1 MRAPDQLTPKQSRFV
16 QEYLVDGNGAQAAM
30 RCGSPAAGAHVW
42 ASRTLRI
49 AKVSEALQAAQTVDA
64 TRLSI
69 SRENVLEWLQ
79 SAFLMARENREPAA
93 MVAAAKEIGR
103 MMGFYAPE
111 VRKVQL
117 TTGQSHVQRHMDAM
131 TDAQLLTMIS
141 NGSAAGH
148 AVV

>member
-1 MRAPDQLTPKQSRFV
+1 MRTPDQLTPKQSRFI
-16 QEYLVDGNGAQAAM
+16 QEYLVDGNGAQAAI

-49 AKVSEALQAAQTVDA
+49 AKVSEALQAAQVVDA

-79 SAFLMARENREPAA
+79 SAFLAAREKGDPAA
-93 MVAAAKEIGR
+93 MVSAAREIGR

-111 VRKVQL
+111 VKKVAL
-117 TTGQSHVQRHMDAM
+117 TIDQNDTQARFSRMSDRE
-131 TDAQLLTMIS
+131 LLDVM
-141 NGSAAGH
+141 AH
-148 AVV
+148 ADMH